1 MDLEMLNSLLPKEK
15 RISACLNEFYSAQ
28 VVGVSPGSLSNYR
41 KKGLGPEYLKVD
53 NGKRGRVLYPKTALI
68 DWINNTIKTA

>member
-15 RISACLNEFYSAQ
+15 RGSACLNEFYSAQ
-28 VVGVSPGSLSNYR
+28 VVGVSSSSMATYR

-53 NGKRGRVLYPKTALI
+53 NGKRGRVLYPKTALC
-68 DWINNTIKTA
+68 DWLNQTIKTA